1 MNYHALSR
9 RELQALC
16 KQHKIPANKTN
27 VFMADSLT
35 ALLSVAEKGKAT
47 EVNAPTKDA
56 STEIIEESME
66 VVVDTGDSEDVFIKS
81 PDANNRKNQVDS
93 GIEDMCSAVKPR
105 MKRVSA
111 RVMVVPLSSL
121 TAAEN
126 IPTIKS
132 SAVEKARL
140 TVRAARKPALKSK
153 NARALV
159 KAAVA
164 PDSPGSDYAASSIT
178 QEDEPEVLA
187 EVDFAI
193 RRDRSQRLF
202 DSVEFEDRNEG
213 SACLADAKVLKVE
226 SRVGGNKIDMQGT
239 YQPTEAENVILAE
252 VVDAVQPEGTLSIL
266 APSLTPSEEIT
277 GKKTSQKVSSR
288 RVTAKRTVTGKKAAV
303 NVLPV
308 TSMNI
313 PAAPEAVSIIQSGA
327 NQGKLQGGGRVR
339 KGALVAPSPVEMK
352 TFHAAPENVRLN
364 GPLQSQEMLTESQAH
379 EVEKSKP
386 ANKGDRKARKV
397 APAALP
403 SEQAPAIDN
412 DRRLNDVGDFHF
424 DLGQAVIYAL
434 QEEKAAEPNLTSKK
448 GMKAENGSCVAL
460 PSNEVETSPAAFDK
474 EELCDDIQIIKSSVK
489 EPKPATRKGKKSKK
503 GARSTN
509 PPVEIEAAP
518 ATVSEV
524 DPHDGKTIG
533 LADQGH
539 SANLD
544 KEPECVE
551 PKAVTEKA
559 LTAKRKAKTK
569 RTKAKARSPVLEV
582 YVDTDL
588 AKKGVSDAVEPESL
602 KRLANY
608 SDDPSSPVKSPSL
621 ADMKDSSPMK
631 SPLVSHMGE
640 DSISPVKSPS
650 LAHLVDN
657 SPLRCPS
664 LLYMENGLDCGSSNN
679 ELNEGANQVALRLS
693 SVGTNTYCAGEADKE
708 NSGRKV
714 GTEVPKSLRKLRK
727 QVKEAIIK
735 KNITPVSSPLKDIS
749 LNLQS
754 PQPLLSTSFSF
765 HY

>member
-1 MNYHALSR
+1 MQS
-9 RELQALC
+9 
-16 KQHKIPANKTN
+16 
-27 VFMADSLT
+27 
-35 ALLSVAEKGKAT
+35 
-47 EVNAPTKDA
+47 
-56 STEIIEESME
+56 
-66 VVVDTGDSEDVFIKS
+66 GDSEDVFIKS

-140 TVRAARKPALKSK
+140 TVRAARVSDRTPVVFLSNLTLLSFACFSLVASSFLQNAAILLIRSCLGMQKPALKSK

-364 GPLQSQEMLTESQAH
+364 GSVNPYIWFLLR
-379 EVEKSKP
+379 P
-386 ANKGDRKARKV
+386 F
-397 APAALP
+397 L
-403 SEQAPAIDN
+403 
-412 DRRLNDVGDFHF
+412 DVRH
-424 DLGQAVIYAL
+424 
-434 QEEKAAEPNLTSKK
+434 
-448 GMKAENGSCVAL
+448 
-460 PSNEVETSPAAFDK
+460 
-474 EELCDDIQIIKSSVK
+474 SSVQ
-489 EPKPATRKGKKSKK
+489 SL
-503 GARSTN
+503 
-509 PPVEIEAAP
+509 
-518 ATVSEV
+518 
-524 DPHDGKTIG
+524 H
-533 LADQGH
+533 H
-539 SANLD
+539 S
-544 KEPECVE
+544 
-551 PKAVTEKA
+551 
-559 LTAKRKAKTK
+559 
-569 RTKAKARSPVLEV
+569 
-582 YVDTDL
+582 
-588 AKKGVSDAVEPESL
+588 
-602 KRLANY
+602 
-608 SDDPSSPVKSPSL
+608 
-621 ADMKDSSPMK
+621 
-631 SPLVSHMGE
+631 
-640 DSISPVKSPS
+640 
-650 LAHLVDN
+650 
-657 SPLRCPS
+657 
-664 LLYMENGLDCGSSNN
+664 
-679 ELNEGANQVALRLS
+679 
-693 SVGTNTYCAGEADKE
+693 
-708 NSGRKV
+708 
-714 GTEVPKSLRKLRK
+714 
-727 QVKEAIIK
+727 
-735 KNITPVSSPLKDIS
+735 
-749 LNLQS
+749 
-754 PQPLLSTSFSF
+754 
-765 HY
+765 